1 MVITLDDDKR
11 EQIVMGKGIAFKKRI
26 GDWVPDESI
35 DQVFYLANQETSL
48 KFQELLGNI
57 PLEMMKLS
65 DDIIVYAKST
75 LKKSLYTAL
84 ERKKQG
90 IAIKNLLLWDIKR
103 FFPEEY
109 EVGVNALK
117 MVQKRVGMEL
127 STDEAGFI
135 ALHLVNAEM
144 EEEVGNIYELTK
156 LMQEIT
162 NIVKYYFKVSFDEDS
177 VYFYRFSTHLKF
189 FCYRL
194 LHQREVVE
202 NDDEELYEVIKKK
215 YLNAYRCVEKISL
228 YLNENYDYQV
238 SNEERLYLTIHIA
251 RIVQTTEQ

>member
-1 MVITLDDDKR
+1 MIIHKILNNNVVITLDDDKR

-75 LKKSLYTAL
+75 LKKSLNDTIYISLTDHLYTAL

-117 MVQKRVGMEL
+117 MVQKRDG
-127 STDEAGFI
+127 
-135 ALHLVNAEM
+135 
-144 EEEVGNIYELTK
+144 
-156 LMQEIT
+156 
-162 NIVKYYFKVSFDEDS
+162 
-177 VYFYRFSTHLKF
+177 
-189 FCYRL
+189 
-194 LHQREVVE
+194 
-202 NDDEELYEVIKKK
+202 
-215 YLNAYRCVEKISL
+215 
-228 YLNENYDYQV
+228 
-238 SNEERLYLTIHIA
+238 
-251 RIVQTTEQ
+251 